1 MDDKALEGLKFS
13 DALPRHLAIATLAAP
28 IADLGHAAGLLIE
41 PVRFE
46 R

>member
-1 MDDKALEGLKFS
+1 MDDKALEGLKVS
-13 DALPRHLAIATLAAP
+13 DALPRHLAVATLAAR

>member
-13 DALPRHLAIATLAAP
+13 DAPPRHPAIATLAAR

>member
-13 DALPRHLAIATLAAP
+13 DALPRRLAIATLAAR